1 MRSLADVRGVI
12 CDMDGV
18 LWQGASMLP
27 GVHAALSLLRGRGVP
42 FVLATNNATIT
53 FEDIRRRLAAA
64 DVTIQPDDVYTSA
77 QAAAA
82 YLRDRYP
89 AGSAVY
95 AIGEAGLRMA
105 LASAGFHLT
114 TGADGV
120 VAVVAG
126 LDRALTWDRLTEA
139 AVAIRHGA
147 AFIGTNADAT
157 LPSERGLV
165 PGAGALLA
173 ALETATG
180 CTPTLIGKP
189 EPHLFLH
196 SLARLKTR
204 PEETLVLGD
213 RLETDI
219 LGGQRAGMWTGLL
232 LTGVTDRRQLAES
245 SIRPDWVFED
255 LDDFRRALGGEAD

>member
-1 MRSLADVRGVI
+1 MRALTEVHGVI

-18 LWQGASMLP
+18 LWQGARLLP
-27 GVHAALSLLRGRGVP
+27 GVHAALSLLRERGIP

-53 FEDIRRRLAAA
+53 FEDIRRRLAEA
-64 DVTIQPDDVYTSA
+64 DVAIQPADVYTSA
-77 QAAAA
+77 MAAAA
-82 YLRDRYP
+82 YLGDRYP
-89 AGSAVY
+89 AGSIIY
-95 AIGEAGLRMA
+95 AIGEASLKSA
-105 LASAGFHLT
+105 LSASGFHLADR
-114 TGADGV
+114 ADGV

-173 ALETATG
+173 ALEAGTG
-180 CTPTLIGKP
+180 CPPTLIGKP

-219 LGGQRAGMWTGLL
+219 LGGQRAGMLTGLL

-245 SIRPDWVFED
+245 SIQPDWVFED